1 MDRIVNRYLLD
12 TNILLYWLGDRLQN
26 PLPRGYYFTSII
38 SEIELLSYHGLD
50 PQAEQQIRSLLN
62 TIEVVELD
70 QTIKELTISLRKAYR
85 LKLPDAVV
93 VATASSIGAILLTND
108 LALARIRTIEI
119 QSLPLRE

>member
-1 MDRIVNRYLLD
+1 VDRIVNPYLLD

-26 PLPRGYYFTSII
+26 PLPQGYYFTSII
-38 SEIELLSYHGLD
+38 SEIELLSYRGLD
-50 PQAEQQIRSLLN
+50 SQAEKQIRSLLS
-62 TIEVVELD
+62 TIEVVGID
-70 QTIKELTISLRKAYR
+70 QSIKELTISLRKAYR

>member
-1 MDRIVNRYLLD
+1 MDRIVNPYLLD

-26 PLPRGYYFTSII
+26 PLPQGYYFTSII
-38 SEIELLSYHGLD
+38 SEIELLSYRGLD
-50 PQAEQQIRSLLN
+50 SQAEKQIRSLLS
-62 TIEVVELD
+62 TIEVVGID
-70 QTIKELTISLRKAYR
+70 QSIKELTISLRKAYR

>member
-1 MDRIVNRYLLD
+1 MNRYLLD